1 MICDFHR
8 EQAWE
13 RWTKRS
19 ENNLGEK
26 RDELLALMLEV
37 AKVENTDFEAA
48 LNNLKKARIG
58 NKTQKFQ
65 KYFQNVWLAEKEMN
79 RIVKNYL
86 LACW

>member
-26 RDELLALMLEV
+26 RDELLALMREV
-37 AKVENTDFEAA
+37 AKAENKDDFEAA
-48 LNNLKKARIG
+48 LNNLEKARIG
-58 NKTQKFQ
+58 NKTQNFKSTF
-65 KYFQNVWLAEKEMN
+65 KMFGWLKK
-79 RIVKNYL
+79 R
-86 LACW
+86 

>member
-26 RDELLALMLEV
+26 RDELLALMREV
-37 AKVENTDFEAA
+37 AKAENKDDFEAA
-48 LNNLKKARIG
+48 LNNLKK
-58 NKTQKFQ
+58 KH
-65 KYFQNVWLAEKEMN
+65 VLATK
-79 RIVKNYL
+79 RKISKVLSKC
-86 LACW
+86 LAG

>member
-26 RDELLALMLEV
+26 RDELLTLMRKV
-37 AKVENTDFEAA
+37 AKAENKDNFEAA

-58 NKTQKFQ
+58 NKTQNFKGTF
-65 KYFQNVWLAEKEMN
+65 KMFGWLKK
-79 RIVKNYL
+79 R
-86 LACW
+86 

>member
-26 RDELLALMLEV
+26 RDELLALMREV
-37 AKVENTDFEAA
+37 AKAENKDDFEAA
-48 LNNLKKARIG
+48 LNNLKKSTYWQQNA
-58 NKTQKFQ
+58 KFQ
-65 KYFQNVWLAEKEMN
+65 KYFQNVWLAEKEVN
-79 RIVKNYL
+79 RNDK
-86 LACW
+86 